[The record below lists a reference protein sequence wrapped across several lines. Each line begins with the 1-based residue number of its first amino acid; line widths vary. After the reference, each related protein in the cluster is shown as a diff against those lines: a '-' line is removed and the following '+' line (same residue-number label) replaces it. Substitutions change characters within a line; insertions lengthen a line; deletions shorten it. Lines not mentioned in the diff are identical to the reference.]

1 MKFQPDRFDAPA
13 VLSYGPD
20 WVVIRGAR
28 TSGSPEAPLSEKLQS
43 SLVLCSHGER
53 IDWHCDRFEQLNAT
67 HFAQLA
73 DLPVEIVIFGS
84 GQRQRFV
91 PPAWLAPL
99 MHKHMGMETMDM
111 AAACRTYNI
120 LASEG
125 RKVALALLLE
135 TADSAAS

>member
-13 VLSYGPD
+13 VVSYGAD

-28 TSGSPEAPLSEKLQS
+28 QAGSAEVMQDKHTQ
-43 SLVLCSHGER
+43 SLVLCSHGEQLNW
-53 IDWHCDRFEQLNAT
+53 DCAQFEQLSAA
-67 HFAQLA
+67 HFARLA
-73 DLPVEIVIFGS
+73 DLPIEIVVFGS

-99 MHKHMGMETMDM
+99 MHKRIGVETMDM

-125 RKVALALLLE
+125 RKVALALLIE
-135 TADSAAS
+135 PTGSATA

>member
-20 WVVIRGAR
+20 WVVIRGAN
-28 TSGSPEAPLSEKLQS
+28 TPSANEAPTSEKHQH
-43 SLVLCSHGER
+43 SLVLCSHGDR
-53 IDWHCDRFEQLNAT
+53 FDWPCARFEDLNASHFEQL
-67 HFAQLA
+67 AQ
-73 DLPVEIVIFGS
+73 LPVEIIIFGS
-84 GQRQRFV
+84 GARQRFV
-91 PPAWLAPL
+91 PPAWLASL
-99 MHKHMGMETMDM
+99 MQKRMGIETMDM

-135 TADSAAS
+135 SGAVA

>member
-13 VLSYGPD
+13 VVSYGPD
-20 WVVIRGAR
+20 WVVIRGVKTP
-28 TSGSPEAPLSEKLQS
+28 TSTEPASSEKHQQ

-53 IDWHCDRFEQLNAT
+53 LDWPCSHFEDLNAT
-67 HFAQLA
+67 HFESLA
-73 DLPVEIVIFGS
+73 ELPVEIIIFGS
-84 GQRQRFV
+84 GARQRFV
-91 PPAWLAPL
+91 PASWLARL
-99 MHKHMGMETMDM
+99 MHKRIGIETMDM

-135 TADSAAS
+135 PDSVT